1 MGARTPP
8 WTSTLI
14 GTAERIP
21 ALQRLA
27 LLMAMALSV
36 FAVGCSLTEKL
47 SLKPSSSKS
56 PTAAGLDSKSLVDLG
71 TLSQSS
77 SKAGLDLSGLLEEAE
92 ALRAKKI
99 ACARGPKRSMLVLS
113 GGGSYGAFQ
122 SGVLRGWGETGGR
135 PEFDVITGVSTGAL
149 VAAITFPGPDMDT
162 IGEVIFTSVSNRDIF
177 KKRNIVLGLTQ
188 GYVADTKPLRE
199 LIDAMVTDEYL
210 DRVAGQQAQG
220 RRLYIGTTNLE
231 TRRQVIWDMGNIA
244 LKHRTDKNA
253 KKLFRDI
260 LQASAA
266 IPGMFPPVTI
276 PIEVG
281 GKVYEEKH
289 VDGGVTAGVFLR
301 PFALNVGGPQ
311 EDLAGSDIFILV
323 AGKLYADPGPVGKDL
338 MSLGSSTVA
347 ALLSGQVRDELAEIY
362 AVSVFQGMHFHLG
375 AVPEN
380 YPTTMKSSEFD
391 KKEMRELF
399 QEGRRLGQTGI
410 LWRKTPPGASP
421 GEQPEVRGGNHLYQ
435 MPGKSKVPD
444 WVK

>member
-1 MGARTPP
+1 M
-8 WTSTLI
+8 I
-14 GTAERIP
+14 GNAERNP
-21 ALQRLA
+21 AFQRLA
-27 LLMAMALSV
+27 LLVAMALCA

-47 SLKPSSSKS
+47 SLKPSSPKS
-56 PTAAGLDSKSLVDLG
+56 PAAAGLDSKSLVDLG
-71 TLSQSS
+71 ALSQSS
-77 SKAGLDLSGLLEEAE
+77 NKAGLDLSAMLEEAE
-92 ALRAKKI
+92 ELRNKKI
-99 ACARGPKRSMLVLS
+99 ACAKGPKRSMLVLS

-122 SGVLRGWGETGGR
+122 SGVLRGWGETGSR

-149 VAAITFPGPDMDT
+149 VAAITFPGPDMDS
-162 IGEVIFTSVSNRDIF
+162 IGELIFTSVSNRDIF
-177 KKRNIVLGLTQ
+177 KKRNIVFGLTQ

-210 DRVAGQQAQG
+210 DRIAGQHTMG

-244 LKHRTDKNA
+244 IKHRTDKNS

-301 PFALNVGGPQ
+301 PFALNISGSK
-311 EDLAGSDIFILV
+311 ESLAGSDIYILV

-375 AVPEN
+375 AVPED
-380 YPTTMKSSEFD
+380 YPITMKSSEFD
-391 KKEMRELF
+391 KKEMRDLF
-399 QEGRRLGQTGI
+399 MEGRRLGQTGA
-410 LWRKTPPGASP
+410 LWRNTPPGSKP
-421 GEQPEVRGGNHLYQ
+421 GEQPEVRGGNQLYQ
-435 MPGKSKVPD
+435 LPAKSRVPD
-444 WVK
+444 WVR

>member
-1 MGARTPP
+1 M
-8 WTSTLI
+8 I
-14 GTAERIP
+14 GNAERNP
-21 ALQRLA
+21 AFQRLA
-27 LLMAMALSV
+27 LLVAMALCA

-47 SLKPSSSKS
+47 SLKPSSPKS
-56 PTAAGLDSKSLVDLG
+56 PAAAGLDSKSLVDLG
-71 TLSQSS
+71 ALSQSS
-77 SKAGLDLSGLLEEAE
+77 NKAGLDLSAMLEEAE
-92 ALRAKKI
+92 ELRNKKI
-99 ACARGPKRSMLVLS
+99 ACAKGPKRSMLVLS

-122 SGVLRGWGETGGR
+122 SGVLRGWGETGSR

-149 VAAITFPGPDMDT
+149 VAAITFPGPDMDS
-162 IGEVIFTSVSNRDIF
+162 IGELIFTSVSNRDIF
-177 KKRNIVLGLTQ
+177 KKRNIVFGLTQ

-210 DRVAGQQAQG
+210 DRIAGQHTMG

-244 LKHRTDKNA
+244 IKHRNDKNS

-301 PFALNVGGPQ
+301 PFALNISGSK
-311 EDLAGSDIFILV
+311 ESLAGSDIYILV

-375 AVPEN
+375 AVPED
-380 YPTTMKSSEFD
+380 YPITMKSSEFD
-391 KKEMRELF
+391 KKEMRDLF
-399 QEGRRLGQTGI
+399 MEGRRLGQTGA
-410 LWRKTPPGASP
+410 LWRNTPPGSKP
-421 GEQPEVRGGNHLYQ
+421 GEQPEVRGGNQLYQ
-435 MPGKSKVPD
+435 LPAKSRVPD
-444 WVK
+444 WVR

>member
-1 MGARTPP
+1 MSGKPKRNPT
-8 WTSTLI
+8 
-14 GTAERIP
+14 
-21 ALQRLA
+21 LQRLA
-27 LLMAMALSV
+27 LLVATGLSV
-36 FAVGCSLTEKL
+36 FTLGGSLTEKL
-47 SLKPSSSKS
+47 SLKPASPKS
-56 PTAAGLDSKSLVDLG
+56 PTGAGLDSKSLVDLG
-71 TLSQSS
+71 ALSQSS
-77 SKAGLDLSGLLEEAE
+77 NKAGLDLAAMMDEAE
-92 ALRAKKI
+92 ELRAKKI
-99 ACARGPKRSMLVLS
+99 ACAKGPKRSMLVLS

-122 SGVLRGWGETGGR
+122 SGVLKGWGETGGR

-149 VAAITFPGPDMDT
+149 VAAITFPGPDMDS
-162 IGEVIFTSVSNRDIF
+162 IGEMIFTSVSNRDIF
-177 KKRNIVLGLTQ
+177 KKKNIVVGLTQ

-199 LIDAMVTDEYL
+199 MIDAMVTDEYL
-210 DRVAGQQAQG
+210 DRVAGQHTLG
-220 RRLYIGTTNLE
+220 RRLYVGTTNLE

-244 LKHRTDKNA
+244 LKHRTDGSS

-266 IPGMFPPVTI
+266 IPGMFPPVSI

-301 PFALNVGGPQ
+301 PFALNPGGAR
-311 EDLAGSDIFILV
+311 ESLAGSDIYILV

-362 AVSVFQGMHFHLG
+362 AVSAFQGIHFHLG

-380 YPTTMKSSEFD
+380 YPITMKSSEFD
-391 KKEMRELF
+391 KKQMRDLF
-399 QEGRRLGQTGI
+399 QEGRRLGQTGM

-435 MPGKSKVPD
+435 MPDKSRVPE